1 VITSLRL
8 LAAAAPFLHMFM
20 AAGQASAASCNDLF
34 PFAVEK
40 NQICVVVGTL
50 ETPEQ
55 ESDFSAYCQ
64 KITADRFLRFERDNR
79 TGHVHCL
86 FRPLL
91 AAPGNPVEAKSDL
104 LPGSTAAP
112 ARGLTSLIQLWSDR
126 CLKKET
132 DEQSDR
138 ASCWLEAAQ
147 AIDSYAADI
156 DTGLAHQINELQA
169 AWLHRARDLLATQTR
184 DVMVVQPASA
194 QAGAADEIGPDTD
207 GQIAALPNCAPGKDK
222 CGNAAASYESP
233 MRVESLP
240 QSIDQAIAPVKS
252 VKRKPLAALKS
263 KLSSFT
269 KVRSSQ
275 RLPKA
280 KTQHMVARVVEKN
293 PKPNTLQALKK
304 VALADKSETRKKPA
318 KQPAQQIRSFQTK
331 TATTSK
337 CFVSAEWC

>member
-20 AAGQASAASCNDLF
+20 AAGPASAASCNDLF

-40 NQICVVVGTL
+40 NQICVVVGAL

-132 DEQSDR
+132 DERSDR

-194 QAGAADEIGPDTD
+194 QAEAADKIGPATD
-207 GQIAALPNCAPGKDK
+207 GQIAALPSCAPGKDN
-222 CGNAAASYESP
+222 CANAAASYESP

-240 QSIDQAIAPVKS
+240 QSIDHAIAPVKS
-252 VKRKPLAALKS
+252 VKRKPLAVLKS

-269 KVRSSQ
+269 KVRS
-275 RLPKA
+275 LPKA
-280 KTQHMVARVVEKN
+280 KTQHTVARVVEKN
-293 PKPNTLQALKK
+293 PKPNTSQALKK
-304 VALADKSETRKKPA
+304 VALADKSEIRRKPA